1 MDERDFAVFLSESEN
16 AMNYG
21 SLVGWGEAHHS
32 WPERIAWMNAIFAG
46 VLSEPENYGSL
57 VGWGEAT
64 PFKVF

>member
-1 MDERDFAVFLSESEN
+1 
-16 AMNYG
+16 MNYG
-21 SLVGWGEAHHS
+21 SLVAHHS